1 MTGQDACSRSTCP
14 ILVLILCLFHA
25 LVALTTNSDSPLY
38 SFMLQAFTVAVAVL
52 AVAVS
57 IAAAVVVAVVI
68 TLFHLLNNVFVQLI
82 VVVVVVVIVL
92 ICSV

>member
-52 AVAVS
+52 AVAV
-57 IAAAVVVAVVI
+57 VI

>member
-52 AVAVS
+52 AV
-57 IAAAVVVAVVI
+57 VI